1 MFGDSAYVEP
11 WPEEPE
17 VPLLGGDVT
26 EGVVRVGAT
35 VRRPRGPQSAA
46 VAAYLAHLERAG
58 FTGAP
63 RFLGVDAR
71 GRDVLSF
78 VEGEIAGR
86 PLHPWAT
93 DDSVLTGIARL
104 QRRLHDGSAGFAL
117 PAGVRWREPERI
129 AGVPPP
135 FDAADVI
142 GHNDMTPE
150 NLIFIRHR
158 PVGVIDF
165 DLAGPT
171 TRVLDVVTT
180 LLWWAPLRA
189 PGDRDPA
196 LRDADAGRRI
206 RAFADAYGLGEAAR
220 RAFFDVA
227 ERRFAR
233 SWHVMRRR
241 AERDGGGWARMWREG
256 VGDAILRGQAW
267 LARERP
273 TLEAALFA

>member
-1 MFGDSAYVEP
+1 MFREP
-11 WPEEPE
+11 RYAEPEPGAPE

-26 EGVVRVGAT
+26 EGVVRVGST
-35 VRRPRGPQSAA
+35 VRRPRGAQSSAIG
-46 VAAYLAHLERAG
+46 AYLGHLERAG
-58 FTGAP
+58 FDGAP
-63 RFLGVDAR
+63 RFLGIDAR

-86 PLHPWAT
+86 PLHRWAA
-93 DDSVLTGIARL
+93 DEDVLTGIARL
-104 QRRLHDGSAGFAL
+104 QRRLHDCSAGFVL
-117 PAGVRWREPERI
+117 PENVRWNAPDRI

-135 FDAADVI
+135 YDVPDVI

-150 NLIFIRHR
+150 NVIFVRR
-158 PVGVIDF
+158 QPVGVIDF

-189 PGDRDPA
+189 PDDRDPA

-206 RAFADAYGLGEAAR
+206 RAFVDAYGLDAGAR
-220 RAFFDVA
+220 HDLLDVA
-227 ERRFAR
+227 DRRFAR

-256 VGDAILRGQAW
+256 VGDVILRGRIW
-267 LARERP
+267 LASARP
-273 TLEAALFA
+273 ALEASLFE